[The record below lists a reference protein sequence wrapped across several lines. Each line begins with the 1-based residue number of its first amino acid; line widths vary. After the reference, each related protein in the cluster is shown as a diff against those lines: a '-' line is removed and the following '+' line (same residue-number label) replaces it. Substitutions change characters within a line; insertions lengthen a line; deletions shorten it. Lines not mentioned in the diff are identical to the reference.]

1 MKIDI
6 KELGMKKVILIMSIG
21 LAVFWGCRSYFAYDR
36 SSTSDIP
43 FHKRRPPN
51 MDRAIIISTKG
62 PQLESKYYEVLGNV
76 SSKIENITSLRNHCK
91 DAIEML
97 RYETENVGADALI
110 NVSCR
115 QEKYSAH
122 ATGSA
127 ILFKN
132 REQAL
137 SILQDIKAILE

>member
-1 MKIDI
+1 
-6 KELGMKKVILIMSIG
+6 MKKIIIFMAIG
-21 LAVFWGCRSYFAYDR
+21 WAVFLGCRSYLSYDR
-36 SSTSDIP
+36 SSTNDIP

-51 MDRAIIISTKG
+51 MDKAIIISTKG
-62 PQLESKYYEVLGNV
+62 PQLESKYYEVMGNV
-76 SSKIENITSLRNHCK
+76 RSKIENITSLRNHCK

-115 QEKYSAH
+115 QEKYGAQ

-127 ILFKN
+127 ILFN
-132 REQAL
+132 DREQAL
-137 SILQDIKAILE
+137 RILQDIKAILE